1 MAKKKILIAD
11 DEEHIRQLVSR
22 MLESDFTVVVAVNGK
37 EAVEIARQQQ
47 PDLILMDIMMPNVDG
62 FSACYTIKRD
72 KATSAIPVVML
83 TGVGFEL
90 NKKLS
95 REIGAEGYITKPFN
109 PDDLRA
115 VIDRLLK
122 ESL

>member
-22 MLESDFTVVVAVNGK
+22 MLESDFTVVVAENGK